1 MSGTNP
7 PKKPAQNQK
16 KKTNPLSK
24 ERSWCIEKT
33 AWSFKVAIILPP
45 SKIQVRKRKGNFP
58 KLNKTCPLLSP
69 LKFCP
74 KIKEKKT
81 CPLLPTL
88 DFLPIFLQ
96 LPFLFPSCIL
106 DGDKILAHF
115 ICSLLL
121 NFRGPMQFFR
131 YINLSLVRGVDGV
144 QFFEQMVGKSKLS
157 TLAVLA

>member
-1 MSGTNP
+1 M
-7 PKKPAQNQK
+7 
-16 KKTNPLSK
+16 PL
-24 ERSWCIEKT
+24 T
-33 AWSFKVAIILPP
+33 
-45 SKIQVRKRKGNFP
+45 
-58 KLNKTCPLLSP
+58 SP

-96 LPFLFPSCIL
+96 LPFLFPSCFL

-115 ICSLLL
+115 IHRLFL

-144 QFFEQMVGKSKLS
+144 QFFEQMVGEPKLS
-157 TLAVLA
+157 TFGVFA